1 MKGAEAVLERAF
13 LVEAGCALASG
24 RGEAAARAGRAAL
37 AFGFGNPSRDALAW
51 SAVGG
56 RVGCEK
62 AVGLARELDVRAQVL
77 GRCVGVDGKWA
88 GELAELE
95 GKLRGDLR

>member
-13 LVEAGCALASG
+13 LVEAGCALAAG
-24 RGEAAARAGRAAL
+24 RGEAAARAAL
-37 AFGFGNPSRDALAW
+37 AFGFGNPSRDALGW

-62 AVGLARELDVRAQVL
+62 AVGLARELAVRVQVL
-77 GRCVGVDGKWA
+77 GRCAGMDGKWE
-88 GELAELE
+88 GERAELE
-95 GKLRGDLR
+95 RKLRGEGR